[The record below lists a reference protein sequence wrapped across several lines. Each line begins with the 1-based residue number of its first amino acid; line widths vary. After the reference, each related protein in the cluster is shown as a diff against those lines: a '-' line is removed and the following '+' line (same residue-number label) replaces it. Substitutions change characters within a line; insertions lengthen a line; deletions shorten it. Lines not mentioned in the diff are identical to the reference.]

1 METIWEYRRMF
12 LRPTYRTVGMLGV
25 PYYTLFECFA
35 PVFQV
40 ASVVTLVMAWV
51 YGVLGWQSY
60 LAFLGMM
67 AFGTAL
73 PTTLAVSL
81 HDRGYR
87 DFRVR
92 DLMRMLLLGPL
103 DLFLYRPILM
113 WAGLVGVWEFARG
126 DKRWNKFER
135 NARPRAAAPVGA

>member
-1 METIWEYRRMF
+1 
-12 LRPTYRTVGMLGV
+12 MLVV

-40 ASVVTLVMAWV
+40 VSVATLVLAWV

-92 DLMRMLLLGPL
+92 DLVRMLLLGPL

-113 WAGLVGVWEFARG
+113 WAGLVGVWEF
-126 DKRWNKFER
+126 ER
-135 NARPRAAAPVGA
+135 NARPRATAPAGA